1 MINILKY
8 TFKKIIGIIPV
19 LLIISFVSFALM
31 SLAKG
36 DPAEIILTN
45 EGSVVTDEL
54 LQEVRHEMGLDKS
67 FMSQYF
73 NWLGGVVKGDLGN
86 SYATG
91 ISVVEELKEHIPY
104 TLILAVSSMTL
115 TLVVSIPL
123 GILAA
128 VKKDKLTDNIIR
140 IFSFIGNSIPGFFLA
155 LILLLVFSLKLK
167 WLPILV
173 ENGIESIILPSVTLS
188 IAMTS
193 KYIRQI
199 RAVVIEELEKD
210 YVRGARS
217 RGIKEGAI
225 LYGNVLKNIMITVVT
240 LTGLSLGSLI
250 GGTAVVESIFV
261 WPGVGRLALTAIQ
274 NRDYPI
280 IQGYVLWMAIMFI
293 IINIITDLLYRLCD
307 PRVREVG

>member
-1 MINILKY
+1 
-8 TFKKIIGIIPV
+8 
-19 LLIISFVSFALM
+19 M

-45 EGSVVTDEL
+45 EGTVVTDEL

-67 FMSQYF
+67 FMSQYL
-73 NWLGGVVKGDLGN
+73 NWLNGAVKGDLGD
-86 SYATG
+86 SYSTG

-104 TLILAVSSMTL
+104 TLILAVSSMIL
-115 TLVVSIPL
+115 TLVVSIPF

-128 VKKDKLTDNIIR
+128 VKKDKFTDNIIR
-140 IFSFIGNSIPGFFLA
+140 AFSFLGNSIPGFFLA

-173 ENGIESIILPSVTLS
+173 ENGAKSVILPSVTLA
-188 IAMTS
+188 IAMIS

-199 RAVVIEELEKD
+199 RAVVIEELQRD
-210 YVRGARS
+210 YVKGARS
-217 RGIKEGAI
+217 RGLRENTI
-225 LYGNVLKNIMITVVT
+225 LYRNVLKNIMITIVT

-293 IINIITDLLYRLCD
+293 IINLITDLLYRLFD